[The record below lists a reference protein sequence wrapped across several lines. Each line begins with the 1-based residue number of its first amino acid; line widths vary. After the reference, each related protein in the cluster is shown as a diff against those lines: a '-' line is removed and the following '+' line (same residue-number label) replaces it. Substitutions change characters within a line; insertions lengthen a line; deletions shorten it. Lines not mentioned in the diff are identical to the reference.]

1 MKEPGKKGSKGLDRR
16 SFIRQAGVAAAG
28 MTIVPSTVVSGL
40 GHIMPSDKLNIAGV
54 GVGGMGRSNLRNM
67 NSQNI
72 VALCDVD
79 WKYAAKCFN
88 DYPNAAKYK
97 DYRRMMEDM
106 GDEIDAI
113 VVGTPDHTHYVV
125 TADAMRAGKHVYVQ
139 KPLTHSVYES
149 RMLGNMAK

>member
-40 GHIMPSDKLNIAGV
+40 GHVMPSDKLNIAGV

-72 VALCDVD
+72 VALCDVH
-79 WKYAAKCFN
+79 A
-88 DYPNAAKYK
+88 NATRVK
-97 DYRRMMEDM
+97 DRFPELSTIQ
-106 GDEIDAI
+106 GLKETIET
-113 VVGTPDHTHYVV
+113 VSGP
-125 TADAMRAGKHVYVQ
+125 
-139 KPLTHSVYES
+139 
-149 RMLGNMAK
+149 